1 MKRGEK
7 RLSKKLKFTLFIA
20 IILSVFAVSYCI
32 AANVVYFI
40 KKGGYLTFQG
50 ITYNVENFGYVI
62 SDWKGAKGDQDGRQS
77 LIKTKVTELLGAKL
91 NHFEGDNPIK
101 FKGAICMSHGTSNAV
116 GSSGIY
122 YIRTVIDLD
131 YDSQYK
137 SFIIKTY
144 DSKGNKKVTDA
155 ANTAAGREK
164 AAKISYAIMQ
174 NDQMTTSG
182 TSASQLYSKYKNQVT
197 KYLREAIEGK
207 MISVSSIFLGQNEK
221 LDEIDSDSLPSS
233 QDPNISNTFGNKIKE
248 IKNFKGLTNVSEVTA
263 TEKDTVLK
271 IGSTPYIVVGPFK
284 IHYGGSKISSI
295 QIDGKASSSVRW
307 TESGNELGKE
317 SSWKKELK
325 DIPNCKYFYLAFSNS
340 ELPEK
345 ENEEYDITV
354 NQEGI
359 TYCQARMVLLE
370 ISQGQQ
376 LAMVAY
382 GGEHK
387 SGQVKLSYKVTH
399 KEKAKIIIIKQ
410 DRGTSAKIS
419 GVGIKVYGVASDG
432 SGSGWVRSN
441 GSFVTKYE
449 DGTEFTTNK
458 EGKVTVSGLAPG
470 TYYIYETKTAKGYS
484 LENQRHVYQD
494 SSDPMKKAGHK
505 SIVYLGTQK
514 LGRVTIKTRTFN
526 QYKNPKLTVRKV
538 DYDNPSKKLNGVKFG
553 IYLNG
558 KGWAVYDS
566 DTKSITYDK
575 KHKTFF
581 ETGKSYCGEK
591 AKEGEFTL
599 TNLLIGD
606 YKVIELETTSDYL
619 LSEQAGYDSSKK
631 YVRCGRDSYLA
642 GYTTVY
648 KSDGKTKYDFMRSKY
663 GDKTKENLY
672 VDYIHLDWYES
683 YKKYDNGDI
692 NYGTN
697 YATFIVKNK
706 LNNNNNT
713 ELKIKKLDQSNGDKI
728 QGAKFKAL
736 VKLTQDQKV
745 ENVTFKKDTYAWIQS
760 QQGGL
765 TTDESKALEVTSN
778 EEGIASLVKIP
789 YGHYYIYETAAA
801 QGYSLS
807 SQSGYKS
814 GKPADYTKTF
824 LSNEWVYVG
833 EKDINTNS
841 LTVTLDVKN
850 IKTGL
855 KIIKKDGNKNK
866 TLYLGGARIK
876 IYGTNLDNNTS
887 GWLKKTG
894 MKYEYTDYA
903 NSSTFTTDSKKGE
916 INIEGIEKGEYYVYE
931 IGAPDEYILNRQ
943 DGYKVTEKG
952 SSEIKASDWVYLGK
966 TSVDSK
972 KNQVEINVENNKYID
987 IKGKVWGD
995 NPDSDK
1001 LNTAKYNNT
1010 YDNKDTLLSD
1020 VTVKLV
1026 ENGTTGKVLA
1036 TTKTNKSGEYTISQT
1051 SDNKKITYDDVKNY
1065 HIEFEYN
1072 NKQYIVAQAFA
1083 GNDAVSSKA
1092 KIYEIKNSD
1101 LNDNNLTGTGI
1112 AVTYIGSDNNSI
1124 LTKYY
1129 NKTTGSIENIN
1140 LGLIEK
1146 MNPSHSIDQEI
1157 AYVKI
1162 VKGDYTF
1169 KYKYGDNAIIDGSD
1183 KTQSAVRFGT
1193 PSKSFTQPV
1202 YPTDIAYNIA
1212 NGLNNNDPNAYK
1224 VYIVY
1229 RVLIK
1234 NTCTHNMEYI
1244 YKENAL
1250 YLDSLSMSYDKKYE
1264 LSNVQ
1269 WADDNNSSD
1278 FGLWQQQSDKVV
1290 LNMNMATNKAFNSKN
1305 SGIKQGE
1312 NEEVYVQFKV
1322 KDDALLDLVK
1332 PENNGETNIA
1342 TTVIDDGWHKYE
1354 RKDINWKNNNT
1365 YTHKSLHEIKTN
1377 SGLSIKLKLAD
1388 SRKVSGVV
1396 FEDNKDNSRPNERIG
1411 DGKYTNGENK
1421 LSDVSVTLMEAI
1433 DNGRGEITYQTAS
1446 LYNGRI
1452 YYDSATRKWKAD
1464 KKEAHIIVTDAQ
1476 SGKYTLDGIVPGK
1489 YYLKFTYGDG
1499 TTEYKKLD
1507 GSSASETIAT
1517 KSNGQKI
1524 ESGKYKSTIITGAAK
1539 DSSNLYWYLN
1549 QDKSANYSVAIDAN
1563 ETITNRMNSNSEIK
1577 NSTSKE
1583 NEIINA
1589 TSPQMDIKFEFSTR
1603 DEIDYNNKGELYG
1616 ECSGMSFGIIE
1627 RPRVDIQLEKKV
1639 QSVKFTL
1646 SNGTTLINGDENES
1660 PYLARIG
1667 DTYVKLEMKE
1677 SYIYGSQAE
1686 VRYELKVKN
1695 NSEIDYATQNYYK
1708 YGTIDSGVTPVTT
1721 TVTKIVDYLDNKQ
1734 CNYVNIDEKLQ
1745 QSNNDGDYT
1754 GGKASYFTQEALN
1767 YNKNYKSILLK
1778 PQEKKLIPLVADT
1791 TQGKANSTETYI
1803 VSTNQLLSDQYEKTG
1818 WESTSEII
1826 GIKNVTNTT
1835 QYKCIMGNY
1844 KVGDALS
1851 RVNGGTN
1858 ETDNGNGVI
1867 SISVPTGSDK
1877 SYTKYIF
1884 GGTMIIILGIGV
1896 VCIKKFVL

>member
-1 MKRGEK
+1 M
-7 RLSKKLKFTLFIA
+7 
-20 IILSVFAVSYCI
+20 
-32 AANVVYFI
+32 
-40 KKGGYLTFQG
+40 
-50 ITYNVENFGYVI
+50 
-62 SDWKGAKGDQDGRQS
+62 
-77 LIKTKVTELLGAKL
+77 
-91 NHFEGDNPIK
+91 
-101 FKGAICMSHGTSNAV
+101 
-116 GSSGIY
+116 
-122 YIRTVIDLD
+122 
-131 YDSQYK
+131 
-137 SFIIKTY
+137 
-144 DSKGNKKVTDA
+144 
-155 ANTAAGREK
+155 
-164 AAKISYAIMQ
+164 
-174 NDQMTTSG
+174 
-182 TSASQLYSKYKNQVT
+182 
-197 KYLREAIEGK
+197 YLREAIKEK
-207 MISVSSIFLGQNEK
+207 IVNASSIFLGQDKKDDN
-221 LDEIDSDSLPSS
+221 IDDGLPTSK
-233 QDPNISNTFGNKIKE
+233 DPNVTNKFASKIKA
-248 IKNFKGLTNVSEVTA
+248 ITNFKGLTNVSNKKAQETN
-263 TEKDTVLK
+263 TILK
-271 IGSTPYIVVGPFK
+271 INSSPYIVVGPFK
-284 IHYGGSKISSI
+284 VDYSGTSINGVKINGKKTSTAYWTDKADLSKEKNWSKTLSKIPI
-295 QIDGKASSSVRW
+295 
-307 TESGNELGKE
+307 NEE
-317 SSWKKELK
+317 
-325 DIPNCKYFYLAFSNS
+325 FYLALKKS
-340 ELPEK
+340 ELPSTEK
-345 ENEEYDITV
+345 ETYKITFCQNEV
-354 NQEGI
+354 
-359 TYCQARMVLLE
+359 TYCRARMVLLE
-370 ISQGQQ
+370 IKSGQQ
-376 LAMVAY
+376 LAFVAN
-382 GGEHK
+382 GGEHQNGEVDLSYNITHKDKASLTIEKEDRLTGKKIK
-387 SGQVKLSYKVTH
+387 SVKL
-399 KEKAKIIIIKQ
+399 
-410 DRGTSAKIS
+410 
-419 GVGIKVYGVASDG
+419 KVYGESSDG
-432 SGSGWVRSN
+432 SGNGWVGSN
-441 GSFVTKYE
+441 GSLVSYDESSTF
-449 DGTEFTTNK
+449 GTNS
-458 EGKVTVSGLAPG
+458 EGKVTISKLAPG
-470 TYYIYETKTAKGYS
+470 KYYIYEIGTGSGYS
-484 LENQRHVYQD
+484 LENQRSYFAD
-494 SSDPMKKAGHK
+494 SKDPKGYAGQKKYDN
-505 SIVYLGTQK
+505 IVYLSNQT
-514 LGRVTIKTRTFN
+514 LARTTIKTRTFY
-526 QYKNPKLTVRKV
+526 QYEMPKLTVKKV
-538 DYDNPSKKLNGVKFG
+538 DYNNPNKKLNGVKFG
-553 IYLNG
+553 IYLNE
-558 KGWAVYDS
+558 KGWAVYNS
-566 DTKSITYDK
+566 ATKSITYDK
-575 KHKTFF
+575 NHKTLF
-581 ETGKSYCGEK
+581 ETGKGYCGIA
-591 AKEGEFTL
+591 AKDGEFTL
-599 TNLLIGD
+599 TNLLTGN
-606 YKVIELETTSDYL
+606 YKVIELETTSEYL

-706 LNNNNNT
+706 LNNNNT
-713 ELKIKKLDQSNGDKI
+713 ELKIKKLDKSNGDKI

-765 TTDESKALEVTSN
+765 TIDASKALEVTSN

-824 LSNEWVYVG
+824 LSNEWGYVG

-916 INIEGIEKGEYYVYE
+916 INIEGIKKGEYYVYE

-1010 YDNKDTLLSD
+1010 YDNKDTLLSG

-1036 TTKTNKSGEYTISQT
+1036 TTKTNKSGEYTISKT

-1269 WADDNNSSD
+1269 WADDKNSSD

-1354 RKDINWKNNNT
+1354 RKDINWRNNNT

-1433 DNGRGEITYQTAS
+1433 DNGRGGITYQTAS

-1524 ESGKYKSTIITGAAK
+1524 ESGRYKSTIITGAAK

-1603 DEIDYNNKGELYG
+1603 DEIDYNNKGKLYG

-1646 SNGTTLINGDENES
+1646 ANGTTLINGDENES

-1745 QSNNDGDYT
+1745 QSSNDGDYT

-1778 PQEKKLIPLVADT
+1778 PQEKKLIPLAADT